1 MIKLE
6 GRNPVEEALKQD
18 LVTLVRIES
27 TRNRDP
33 RLQSI
38 INYAIKKKVRIE
50 EVSIEKLDNLSD
62 TEHHQGIIAFAQPK
76 VQWSIDKVLE
86 ETGKEICLLMLDRV
100 LDPHNLGA
108 IIRTSEAVG
117 VDGIIIPKKGSAI
130 LSPTVHRVSMG
141 GSLRVPV
148 WERSLYPV
156 LKKLRDDGVF
166 IIGVDSKGSKSIYEE
181 NLAVPVVFI
190 IGGEDRGISPTLM
203 DKCDKIVR
211 IPMRGQLQS
220 LNVSVATAVVLYER
234 LRQQEK

>member
-18 LVTLVRIES
+18 LVTLVRVES
-27 TRNRDP
+27 TRHRDS

-38 INYAIKKKVRIE
+38 LDYAIRKKVRIE
-50 EVSIEKLDNLSD
+50 EVSREKLDNLSD
-62 TEHHQGIIAFAQPK
+62 TGHHQGIIAFAQPN

-86 ETGKEICLLMLDRV
+86 ETGKDICLLMLDRV
-100 LDPHNLGA
+100 QDPHNLGA
-108 IIRTSEAVG
+108 ILRTSEAAG
-117 VDGIIIPKKGSAI
+117 VDGIIIPKKGSAS

-148 WERSLYPV
+148 WERSFYPV
-156 LKKLRDDGVF
+156 LKKLKEDGLF
-166 IIGVDSKGSKSIYEE
+166 IIGVDSTASKSIYDD
-181 NLAVPVVFI
+181 NLAVPAVFI
-190 IGGEDRGISPTLM
+190 IGGEDRGISPTLLE
-203 DKCDKIVR
+203 KCDKIVR
-211 IPMRGQLQS
+211 IPMMGQLQS